1 MFILEE
7 YKIFVNQQI
16 KARTTYYGKDTTN
29 KYLEALYQF
38 DTEPCNYLKD
48 VHNTT
53 LSKKYKIIFNEL
65 DKPVSVS
72 YNYWFLYK
80 FGYKRCTACSN
91 ILEVSSFNKDKH
103 TWSKLHS
110 MCKDCHCEQSMDY
123 VLQFPEKVSITQHNY
138 RKNNSDKL
146 NEYNRKYRQEHLAE
160 DAARS
165 MKRYTR
171 KLKAA
176 PAWLTSKQ
184 LEQIKCFYIEANKK
198 SIETGIEHQVDHIIP
213 LQGDNVCGLHVPWNL
228 QVLVAKENRI
238 KSNKLLL

>member
-1 MFILEE
+1 MFNLEK
-7 YKIFVNQQI
+7 YKTFVNQQV

-38 DTEPCNYLKD
+38 DTEPTNYIKD
-48 VHNTT
+48 VHTTT
-53 LSKKYKIIFNEL
+53 LSKKYKIIFTEI

-72 YNYWFLYK
+72 YNYWFLHR
-80 FGYKRCTACSN
+80 FGYKRCIKCTN
-91 ILEVSSFNKDKH
+91 ILDLTMFNKDKH
-103 TWSKLHS
+103 TWSKLHN
-110 MCKDCHCEQSMDY
+110 MCKECHREQSMDY
-123 VLQFPEKVSITQHNY
+123 SLEFHEKVAASQLTY
-138 RKNNSDKL
+138 RQNNSDKL
-146 NEYNRKYRQEHLAE
+146 NEYNRKYRLEHLAE

-176 PAWLTSKQ
+176 PTWLTSNQ

-213 LQGDNVCGLHVPWNL
+213 LQGTNVCGLHVP
-228 QVLVAKENRI
+228 
-238 KSNKLLL
+238 